1 MPPNLLRG
9 LIPQLKTHV
18 STTDISLHSQA
29 LSLFALLLQL
39 SPKSTFPEVERE
51 VLEDIYGIAY
61 SPLTSGATLDAVLAF
76 FGALVEADSQIATHV
91 VSSLTRKTPEKPKEV
106 SYPNVAKCVAQV
118 VKSYHALAAGV
129 IAEFSKNL
137 KVRYTSS
144 AVPPSDAAFRSVS
157 IHGTFPCLSLSSGK
171 SAVLCTP

>member
-1 MPPNLLRG
+1 
-9 LIPQLKTHV
+9 
-18 STTDISLHSQA
+18 
-29 LSLFALLLQL
+29 LLLQL

-61 SPLTSGATLDAVLAF
+61 SPQTSGAALDAVLVF

-91 VSSLTRKTPEKPKEV
+91 VSSLTRNTPEMPKEV
-106 SYPNVAKCVAQV
+106 SYPNVSKCVAQV

-144 AVPPSDAAFRSVS
+144 AVPPSNHPQKRVDPRD
-157 IHGTFPCLSLSSGK
+157 LSLSLLILGEIGRFMYALFK
-171 SAVLCTP
+171 QFA